1 MFRITW
7 IPNMEKFL
15 KVVERSRGDVRV
27 HLPGGVVC
35 SLKQDPVAMAL
46 LRTVRSG
53 DGFSVSLTDRSDF
66 PAFLQYL
73 LEAGHRPS
81 LAEA

>member
-1 MFRITW
+1 MFKIRW

-15 KVVERSRGDVRV
+15 RVVEESRGDVRI
-27 HLPGGVVC
+27 HLPGGMVC
-35 SLKQDPVAMAL
+35 SLKRDPMAMAL

-53 DGFSVSLTDRSDF
+53 SGFDVSLTDRSDF